1 MTHESRPPSPD
12 GLGALLRDA
21 RERAGLDLA
30 TIAERTHVRKTYL
43 QALEEED
50 LANLPEDVY
59 ARNFLRLYART
70 VGVDADDALARFAA
84 LRAEPRGRSTGV
96 FRTEAGQ
103 RASAASGASDTGA
116 DVPSGAEPAAPPSA
130 AQPPAARPPRPPRR
144 AAGASGPSTGRA
156 AAVARQV
163 APLIMTLVLAGALV
177 GTAVWGFN
185 QLLFRPDRT
194 TAGDRAPSAEGAPQA
209 GEPAGDAE
217 LPGLAAPALPGGDA
231 LPDEILLTID
241 SEPPGAEVS
250 VDAFPLPGTTPIR
263 DVPVTAR
270 AERTLR
276 VVREG
281 YLPYEATV
289 DMTRDREIAVAL
301 EPDAPSASEDDAPAP
316 QEGVVIEVREASW
329 LEAYQSTTR
338 GEGERLVY
346 TTAQPGERFVFERP
360 VYVHLGNA
368 GGVDISV
375 DGRPVDP
382 LGSGG
387 AVTGRAFPA
396 P

>member
-50 LANLPEDVY
+50 LDSLPEDVY

-103 RASAASGASDTGA
+103 RAPAPSGSSDASAE
-116 DVPSGAEPAAPPSA
+116 VPSGTEPDAPAP
-130 AQPPAARPPRPPRR
+130 AQRPAARPPRPPRV
-144 AAGASGPSTGRA
+144 AARSAPATGRG

-194 TAGDRAPSAEGAPQA
+194 AGVDRAPSAEGTPAA
-209 GEPAGDAE
+209 GESAGDAE
-217 LPGLAAPALPGGDA
+217 LPGLAAPVLPGGDA
-231 LPDEILLTID
+231 LPDEILLTIE

-270 AERTLR
+270 PERTLR

-281 YLPYEATV
+281 YVPYEATV
-289 DMTRDREIAVAL
+289 DMSRDRAIVVAL
-301 EPDAPSASEDDAPAP
+301 EPDVPSASVDEAPAP
-316 QEGVVIEVREASW
+316 QQGVVIEVREASW

-368 GGVDISV
+368 GGVDITV

>member
-50 LANLPEDVY
+50 LDSLPEDVY

-103 RASAASGASDTGA
+103 RAPAPSGPSDAPAEAPSGTES
-116 DVPSGAEPAAPPSA
+116 DVP
-130 AQPPAARPPRPPRR
+130 PPAQRPTARPPRPPRVAAR
-144 AAGASGPSTGRA
+144 ATPATGRGA
-156 AAVARQV
+156 ALARQV

-194 TAGDRAPSAEGAPQA
+194 AGVDRTPSAEGTPAA

-217 LPGLAAPALPGGDA
+217 LPGLAAPVLPGGDA

-241 SEPPGAEVS
+241 SDPPGAEVS

-270 AERTLR
+270 PERTLR

-281 YLPYEATV
+281 YVPYEATV
-289 DMTRDREIAVAL
+289 DMTRDRAIVVAL
-301 EPDAPSASEDDAPAP
+301 EPDVPSASVDEAPAP
-316 QEGVVIEVREASW
+316 QQGVVIEVREASW

-368 GGVDISV
+368 GGVDITV